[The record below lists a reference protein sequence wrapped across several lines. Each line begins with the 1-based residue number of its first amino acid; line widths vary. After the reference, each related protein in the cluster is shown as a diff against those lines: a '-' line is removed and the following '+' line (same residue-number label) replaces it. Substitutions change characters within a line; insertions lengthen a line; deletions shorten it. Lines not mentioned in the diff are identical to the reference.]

1 MAPAQLAS
9 PLWHVVTALA
19 VVGTMAVHGGTV
31 DAAPREVAAVTSRSG
46 DGSETYRGYRIEIAP
61 DVPNAELVRLRQAAE
76 HQVDLV
82 EATGLDARTKAFLRG
97 GPVVVQSGS
106 GAGSHYSG
114 GDSVTIAVAAP
125 GDDRPILLHE
135 YMHVYHFRMMPDGNR
150 NPDILTFY
158 ERAKTGG
165 FYPANAYLL
174 KNPGEFFAMTAS
186 VYLHG
191 KLARE
196 PFTREELRQKQPVYF
211 GYLNRLFGSPRAVS
225 TETLQTSG
233 TVRP

>member
-31 DAAPREVAAVTSRSG
+31 DAAPRAMSDAASRSG
-46 DGSETYRGYRIEIAP
+46 DGSETYRGYRIEMAG
-61 DVPNAELVRLRQAAE
+61 DVPNAELAQRRRAAE

-82 EATGLDARTKAFLRG
+82 EATVLDASTKAFLRRF
-97 GPVVVQSGS
+97 PVVVQNGAS
-106 GAGSHYSG
+106 AGSHYSG
-114 GDSVTIAVAAP
+114 GDSITIAVADP

-135 YMHVYHFRMMPDGNR
+135 YMHVYHIRMLPDGKR

-158 ERAKTGG
+158 ERAREGG
-165 FYPANAYLL
+165 FYPAGAYVL

-196 PFTREELRQKQPVYF
+196 PFTREELRRKQPVYF
-211 GYLNRLFGSPRAVS
+211 GYLNRLFSSPRAAS
-225 TETLQTSG
+225 SEAMQTSG
-233 TVRP
+233 PAQP